1 MTPLCELALK
11 YGTDKAFR
19 ERIPGSSGYSAHDY
33 TPYYHELL
41 RDRDI
46 RRVLEVGIGD
56 KCYNAASLRMWAEYF
71 PQAEIYGCDIDLS
84 TFVFDNPR
92 IHCFYC
98 DQSSPVSLQQV
109 VFQTGGQFDLIVD
122 DGSHRIDHQ
131 QLTFQVLYPLL
142 NPKGVYIIEDI
153 DAVKQVAQAI
163 KCAVPCPPR
172 TWRIGLLIIELLW
185 LRSKTVLTP
194 EEQKQLDALLNKE
207 RATEVV
213 EVPTVAVLHAGNT
226 TQTLAPQTPKQTVR
240 YAVCGGI
247 CRVTVFGQ
255 RYGKNGLTRE
265 WVKKN

>member
-19 ERIPGSSGYSAHDY
+19 ERIPGSTGYSAHDY

-98 DQSSPVSLQQV
+98 DQSSSVSLQQV

-163 KCAVPCPPR
+163 KVPYHVIPPHMADR
-172 TWRIGLLIIELLW
+172 ALDHRII
-185 LRSKTVLTP
+185 VV
-194 EEQKQLDALLNKE
+194 KE
-207 RATEVV
+207 
-213 EVPTVAVLHAGNT
+213 
-226 TQTLAPQTPKQTVR
+226 
-240 YAVCGGI
+240 
-247 CRVTVFGQ
+247 
-255 RYGKNGLTRE
+255 
-265 WVKKN
+265 